1 MRAAAAYNGPV
12 FLRLSRMPVPDVHAA
27 NYEFRIGHAA
37 CLRHGGD
44 VTIVANG
51 TMVCRALE
59 AASILQADGI
69 GAAVINMSC
78 VRPLDRDAIVE
89 AAGRGP
95 IVTVEEHSVAGGL
108 GSAVA
113 ECVVQS
119 RPAPMRIL
127 GIPDQFAPTGS
138 AAFLFEHFGLTAEG
152 IAKAAME
159 LVEESAGVARE
170 AHSSR

>member
-1 MRAAAAYNGPV
+1 
-12 FLRLSRMPVPDVHAA
+12 
-27 NYEFRIGHAA
+27 
-37 CLRHGGD
+37 
-44 VTIVANG
+44 
-51 TMVCRALE
+51 MVCRALA

-69 GAAVINMSC
+69 AAAVINMSC

-159 LVEESAGVARE
+159 LVKESAGVARE